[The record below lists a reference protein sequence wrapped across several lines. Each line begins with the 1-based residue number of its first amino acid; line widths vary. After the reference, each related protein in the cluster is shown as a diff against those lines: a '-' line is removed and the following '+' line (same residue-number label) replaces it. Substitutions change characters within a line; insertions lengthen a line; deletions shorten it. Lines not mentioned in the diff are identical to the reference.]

1 MNANVKDRMKKDKIA
16 RDFIEQVNPYGKKPS
31 LGIDL
36 RALLIMRR
44 IKLCMTEKRI
54 DTPY

>member
-1 MNANVKDRMKKDKIA
+1 MKKDKIA